1 MGDPSAYGR
10 FVARGQGD
18 WDSVDA
24 DLKRALKAGVS
35 SLGHAGVERLAAA
48 HRRVVAD
55 FAWARTAFPGTP
67 AERRL
72 RELAFTGH
80 RLLAAREAPLRERA
94 ASYFLD
100 SFPRAF
106 AEAHRE
112 RAAAL
117 AIMVAGGVFGMVL
130 ATYDEAAAAWFI
142 GEESLANLRRGE
154 MWTDHLT
161 SVAPGGAVSGFIA
174 RNNMTVA
181 LFAWMGGAV
190 GGIVTLY
197 VLALNG
203 VMLGAVIAACS
214 RYDTLD
220 RLFAF
225 IPAHGVL
232 ELYVISVAGAAGLR
246 LAAGVIVAGP
256 RPRAV
261 TAAEAGR
268 SSLALAAG
276 VLPWLLL
283 LGAVEGFISPLEL
296 PFVVELAIGVAL
308 LGLFLASTRLR
319 RLPG

>member
-1 MGDPSAYGR
+1 MSEPSTYGR
-10 FVARGQGD
+10 FVARREAE
-18 WDSVDA
+18 WNRVDA
-24 DLKRALKAGVS
+24 DLERALKTGVS
-35 SLGHAGVERLAAA
+35 SLGHAGVEELAAA

-55 FAWARTAFPGTP
+55 FAWVRTAFPGTP

-72 RELAFTGH
+72 RELAFAGH
-80 RLLAAREAPLRERA
+80 RMLAAREPPLTERA

-100 SFPRAF
+100 VFPRAF
-106 AEAHRE
+106 ADAHRE
-112 RAAAL
+112 RALAL
-117 AIMVAGGVFGMVL
+117 AIMAAGFVFGAVL
-130 ATYDEAAAAWFI
+130 ATFDEAAAAWFI

-174 RNNMTVA
+174 RNNMSVA
-181 LFAWMGGAV
+181 LLAWMGGAV

-203 VMLGAVIAACS
+203 VMLGAVIAACA

-256 RPRAV
+256 KPRGV

-268 SSLALAAG
+268 SSLALATG

-283 LGAVEGFISPLEL
+283 LGAVEGFVSPMEMPL
-296 PFVVELAIGVAL
+296 VVELAIGLTL
-308 LGLFLASTRLR
+308 LAFFLASTRLR
-319 RLPG
+319 RV